1 MCDYSLE
8 LVPSRP
14 AKVGDR
20 LISTGFQ
27 HTVTRGFASVEDRN
41 VVVCL
46 LPGTELAFQDDVRC
60 ETGFVFS
67 RSVGQKAAT
76 FRQINR
82 SESNCH
88 HDALEFP
95 DGKIVLLTSL
105 CENQIATVLQL
116 PAATAPANLEAAER
130 NPKRSWVDQG
140 CVGRTTVLFTDFVRQ
155 RETRN

>member
-1 MCDYSLE
+1 
-8 LVPSRP
+8 
-14 AKVGDR
+14 
-20 LISTGFQ
+20 
-27 HTVTRGFASVEDRN
+27 
-41 VVVCL
+41 
-46 LPGTELAFQDDVRC
+46 
-60 ETGFVFS
+60 VFS

-82 SESNCH
+82 SESNRH
-88 HDALEFP
+88 RDALEFP

-140 CVGRTTVLFTDFVRQ
+140 CVRRTTVLFTDFVRQ